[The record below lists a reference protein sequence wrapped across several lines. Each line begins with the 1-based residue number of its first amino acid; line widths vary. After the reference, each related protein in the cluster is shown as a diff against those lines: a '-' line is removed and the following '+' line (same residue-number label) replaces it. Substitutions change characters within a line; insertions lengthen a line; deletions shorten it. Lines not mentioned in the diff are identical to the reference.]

1 MGDFG
6 SGDKLHYNETRSH
19 VSSHKESSLF
29 DSQTRWYNTMVAY
42 LMDQLA
48 ARADTAYGGTL
59 LDNTLILVMSEVGG
73 GNHQQDNAGIYVA
86 GGAGGAINS
95 GVAIDPGVTGMS
107 NLYLDIAKAFGL
119 PWNRYGN
126 SAGGVGGFLL

>member
-1 MGDFG
+1 
-6 SGDKLHYNETRSH
+6 
-19 VSSHKESSLF
+19 
-29 DSQTRWYNTMVAY
+29 
-42 LMDQLA
+42 
-48 ARADTAYGGTL
+48 
-59 LDNTLILVMSEVGG
+59 MSEVGG

-119 PWNRYGN
+119 PWNSYGN